1 MIRRLP
7 LWSCLLIVLGIAISQ
22 VMIAQKQVSA
32 KDQGWY
38 VSAGAV
44 RRVTLKPTTK
54 YWRFQHLSLNPD
66 VARQQILKWKSEGI
80 TALEIFAPEDGGD
93 SYDGLDAKN
102 RYRLDPG
109 LGSMADFRRLVA
121 LAHSLGVRVTVFENL
136 GYSAVDGV
144 QFEKAEDAVRKGEVN
159 RYTKMFFWSQSA
171 NAPKPAASNSNFF
184 CRPKLPGYNPTKSE
198 FWQWS
203 PRAKAYYWTR
213 WPGKD
218 ASGNTLHLPQYN
230 WSGSVWPEESSKV
243 VHFWMNT
250 GIDGM
255 VLDAVNWYV
264 GADWQK
270 IDHSITDVIASYG
283 NEFSQP
289 EGGGGFGEDPG
300 GWVTEGNFT
309 NIYDYGLGI
318 WWKKTDRPLVT
329 SVEQSDPAILE
340 KALRSYHDRVVA
352 AGGTLYFPVPQLD
365 APGDQRFAEALIATS
380 GDLPCYCDP
389 VGKVTVPAEGISQ
402 LLKLKPENPALYQNS
417 LRRRIPTND
426 DAHIYAIERY
436 AADNSERLL
445 LVFNF
450 SDVPVHAT
458 IDLGAIHG
466 NEFIDLFTRQRTQTV
481 GEKLTT
487 SLKGHG
493 YVIFKIEGYGRR
505 KVTMESGIRND

>member
-1 MIRRLP
+1 MRRHTS
-7 LWSCLLIVLGIAISQ
+7 LWICLLALPGIASPQ
-22 VMIAQKQVSA
+22 VVAAQKRVNA
-32 KDQGWY
+32 NAQGWY

-44 RRVTLKPTTK
+44 KRVTLKPTTK
-54 YWRFQHLSLNPD
+54 YWRFEHLSLKPE

-80 TALEIFAPEDGGD
+80 TALEIFAPEEGGD

-109 LGSMADFRRLVA
+109 LGSMADFKRLVK
-121 LAHSLGVRVTVFENL
+121 LAHSLGVKVTVFENL

-144 QFEKAEDAVRKGEVN
+144 QFKKAEDAVRKGEVN
-159 RYTKMFFWSQSA
+159 RYTKMFLWSKSS
-171 NAPKPAASNSNFF
+171 NAPKPAASNGYFF
-184 CRPKLPGYNPTKSE
+184 CRPTLPGYNPTRSE

-203 PRAKAYYWTR
+203 RRAKAYYWTR

-230 WSGSVWPEESSKV
+230 WSGSAWPEESSNV

-283 NEFSQP
+283 NDFSQP
-289 EGGGGFGEDPG
+289 EGGGGFGEDPV

-318 WWKKTDRPLVT
+318 WWSKTNRPLVT
-329 SVEQSDPAILE
+329 SVEQSDPAIFE
-340 KALRSYHDRVVA
+340 KALRKYHDRVVA
-352 AGGTLYFPVPQLD
+352 AGGTLYFPVPALD
-365 APGDQRFAEALIATS
+365 NASDQRFAEALIVAS
-380 GDLPCYCDP
+380 GDLPCFCDP
-389 VGKVTVPAEGISQ
+389 VGKITAPAEGISQ

-417 LRRRIPTND
+417 LRRRIPTKD
-426 DAHIYAIERY
+426 DAQVYAIERY

-466 NEFIDLFTRQRTQTV
+466 KEFIDLFTGQRAQTV
-481 GEKLTT
+481 GEKLPTP
-487 SLKGHG
+487 LKGHG
-493 YVIFKIEGYGRR
+493 YVIFKIDG
-505 KVTMESGIRND
+505 